1 MADQEKSQW
10 KPIPN
15 FSWYL
20 ISNKGQVY
28 DRVNNRI
35 VSQNYNSCGYK
46 RVGVV
51 DDEGNRRQMLV
62 HRLVYMAFIG
72 EIPKGMQINHKDECK
87 VNNDVENLEVMT
99 PSQNINYGTAN
110 IRRAQVLRIT
120 KCKPVNQYS
129 MNGKLL
135 NTFESL
141 NDAECAGF
149 VKTHIIDCCK
159 GRKTSYKGYKWQYAE
174 GVNHGTI

>member
-28 DRVNNRI
+28 DRISNRI

-46 RVGVV
+46 RVRIV
-51 DDEGNRRQMLV
+51 DDEGNRRQMFV

-87 VNNDVENLEVMT
+87 VNNDVENLEVVT

-110 IRRAQVLRIT
+110 IRRGQVLRII
-120 KCKPVNQYS
+120 KRKPINQYS

-135 NTFESL
+135 NTFDSL
-141 NDAECAGF
+141 NDAECVGFAG
-149 VKTHIIDCCK
+149 THIIDCCR
-159 GRKTSYKGYKWQYAE
+159 GRKTSYNGYKWQYAK